1 MIRSSFCKLQIK
13 KMCSS
18 ASIVGENRNERFGE
32 FSHISETRDAVAVI
46 SFTKLFSDLTI
57 GKTLWEARAICKFS
71 QFGARQTLFL
81 CFIAQWKHT
90 RRPIRKHVLSE
101 LFKCFTY
108 KLKRPE
114 NDFFGLI
121 TEIKWFDLNIWK
133 KPFVIEE
140 EVIYSLNL
148 LINARILRIVAKILL
163 NFISVL

>member
-1 MIRSSFCKLQIK
+1 MKAHSSTNQKAC
-13 KMCSS
+13 
-18 ASIVGENRNERFGE
+18 
-32 FSHISETRDAVAVI
+32 
-46 SFTKLFSDLTI
+46 TI
-57 GKTLWEARAICKFS
+57 WIIQMFHL
-71 QFGARQTLFL
+71 
-81 CFIAQWKHT
+81 
-90 RRPIRKHVLSE
+90 
-101 LFKCFTY
+101 Y